1 MTHIPITRHH
11 ARIRTKLRPFPVS
24 STLRCKVAETIFII
38 MIQLKRIL
46 QEISLS
52 GALPY
57 ATQFAWTE
65 TQPEIFQVTVTC
77 DGVPVQFNMVQGRPG
92 AYSFSYTFASRT
104 TPGESTTSHHKSM
117 GVGQVSYLRV
127 LATAAEAVMDFAAQ
141 HAPQYMDIGGV
152 DVDVRKARQKT
163 LIYRDLLAH
172 NATKLSQLGYRV
184 TRGRTGHGLILQRIG
199 NADVT
204 GTSTS

>member
-1 MTHIPITRHH
+1 MIPNL
-11 ARIRTKLRPFPVS
+11 RTFPVS
-24 STLRCKVAETIFII
+24 STLQRKVAETIFII
-38 MIQLKRIL
+38 MIRLRHIL

-57 ATQFAWTE
+57 ATQFAWSE
-65 TQPEIFQVTVTC
+65 TQPEVFQVTVTC
-77 DGVPVQFNMVQGRPG
+77 DGVPVQFNMVEARTG

-104 TPGESTTSHHKSM
+104 TPGESTTSHHKSL

-141 HAPQYMDIGGV
+141 HAPQYIDIGGV

-163 LIYRDLLAH
+163 LIYRDMLAH
-172 NATKLSQLGYRV
+172 NATKLSQLGYSV
-184 TRGRTGHGLILQRIG
+184 TGGRTGRGLILQRIG
-199 NADVT
+199 DADVT
-204 GTSTS
+204 GTATS